1 MSYSLAKDAMKVL
14 LLEGVHESAVQVF
27 QQAGYTHIEHH
38 KKALEPAELKA
49 KLAEGVRMVGIRSR
63 TQLTADILQAAP
75 KLFAI
80 GCFCIGT
87 NQVDSDAAERAG
99 VPVFNAPF
107 ANTRSVAELVLAE
120 MILLLRRVPEKS
132 HLAHQGIWQK
142 SAQDCFEARGK
153 TLGIIG
159 YGHIGS
165 QLSVLAEGLG
175 MRVKFYDI
183 EHKLPMGNAESVP
196 SMQALL
202 AQSDIVSLHVPATE
216 QTEDLIDAQA
226 IKAMKPGAVLINA
239 SRGKVVDLDA
249 LAEAIQAKYVAGAA
263 IDVFPVEPGS
273 NAESFQSPLQTLP
286 NVILTPHV
294 GGSTTEAQAG
304 IGVEVAEKLVKYSD
318 NGSTL
323 MSVNFPQ
330 VALPTHDGHHRILH
344 IHYNRPGVLNAINQI
359 FSEQY
364 INIAAQYLQ
373 TTATIGYVVM
383 DMASSDTNALVK
395 ALKQVDG
402 TLRCR
407 VLF

>member
-1 MSYSLAKDAMKVL
+1 MSYSLAKDTMKIL
-14 LLEGVHESAVQVF
+14 LLEGVHDSAVQVF

-38 KKALEPAELKA
+38 KKALEPAALKA

-87 NQVDSDAAERAG
+87 NQVDIDAAERAG

-142 SAQDCFEARGK
+142 STQDCFEVRGK

-183 EHKLPMGNAESVP
+183 EHKLPMGNAEPVP

-216 QTEDLIDAQA
+216 QTSNMIDAQA
-226 IKAMKPGAVLINA
+226 IKAMKSGAVLINA
-239 SRGKVVDLDA
+239 SRGNVVDLDA
-249 LAEAIQAKYVAGAA
+249 LAEAIEANHVAGAA

-273 NAESFQSPLQTLP
+273 NAEPFQSPLQTLP
-286 NVILTPHV
+286 NVVLTPHV
-294 GGSTTEAQAG
+294 GGSTMEAQAG

-330 VALPTHDGHHRILH
+330 VALPTHDGRHRILH
-344 IHYNRPGVLNAINQI
+344 IHHNQPGVLNAINQI
-359 FSEQY
+359 FSKQH

-383 DMASSDTNALVK
+383 DVVSNETDALVK

>member
-1 MSYSLAKDAMKVL
+1 MSYSLAKDAMKIL
-14 LLEGVHESAVQVF
+14 LLEGVHDSAVQVF

-87 NQVDSDAAERAG
+87 NQVDIDAAERAG

-183 EHKLPMGNAESVP
+183 EHKLPMGNAEPVP

-216 QTEDLIDAQA
+216 QTENLIDAQA
-226 IKAMKPGAVLINA
+226 IKAMKSGAVLINA

-249 LAEAIQAKYVAGAA
+249 LAEAIKAKYVAGAA

-273 NAESFQSPLQTLP
+273 NAEPFQSPLQTLS
-286 NVILTPHV
+286 NVVLTPHV
-294 GGSTTEAQAG
+294 GGSTMEAQAG
-304 IGVEVAEKLVKYSD
+304 IGIEVAEKLVKYSD

-330 VALPTHDGHHRILH
+330 VALPTHDGRHRILH
-344 IHYNRPGVLNAINQI
+344 IHHNQPGVLNAINHV
-359 FSEQY
+359 FSEQH

-383 DMASSDTNALVK
+383 DVASEETNALVK

-402 TLRCR
+402 TIRCR

>member
-1 MSYSLAKDAMKVL
+1 MSYSLAKDTMKIL
-14 LLEGVHESAVQVF
+14 LLEGVHDSAVQVF

-38 KKALEPAELKA
+38 KKALEPAALKA

-87 NQVDSDAAERAG
+87 NQVDIDAAERAG

-142 SAQDCFEARGK
+142 SAQDCFEVRGK

-183 EHKLPMGNAESVP
+183 EHKLPMGNAEPVP

-216 QTEDLIDAQA
+216 QTSNMIDAQA
-226 IKAMKPGAVLINA
+226 IKAMKSGAVLINA
-239 SRGKVVDLDA
+239 SRGNVVDLDA
-249 LAEAIQAKYVAGAA
+249 LAEAIEANHVAGAA

-273 NAESFQSPLQTLP
+273 NAEPFQSPLQTLP
-286 NVILTPHV
+286 NVVLTPHV
-294 GGSTTEAQAG
+294 GGSTMEAQAG

-330 VALPTHDGHHRILH
+330 VALPTHDGRHRILH
-344 IHYNRPGVLNAINQI
+344 IHHNQPGVLNAINQI
-359 FSEQY
+359 FSKQH

-383 DMASSDTNALVK
+383 DVVSSETDALVK

>member
-1 MSYSLAKDAMKVL
+1 MSYSLAKDAMKIL

-63 TQLTADILQAAP
+63 TQLTADILQEAP
-75 KLFAI
+75 KLFSI

-216 QTEDLIDAQA
+216 QTENLIDAQA

-364 INIAAQYLQ
+364 INIASQYLQ

-383 DMASSDTNALVK
+383 DVASSDTNALVK

>member
-1 MSYSLAKDAMKVL
+1 MSYSLAKDAMKIL
-14 LLEGVHESAVQVF
+14 LLEGVHDSAVQVF

-87 NQVDSDAAERAG
+87 NQVDIDAAERAG

-142 SAQDCFEARGK
+142 SAQDCFDARGK

-183 EHKLPMGNAESVP
+183 EHKLPMGNAEAVP

-216 QTEDLIDAQA
+216 QTENLIDAQA

-249 LAEAIQAKYVAGAA
+249 LAEAIQAKHVAGAA

-273 NAESFQSPLQTLP
+273 NAEPFQSPLQTLP
-286 NVILTPHV
+286 NVVLTPHV
-294 GGSTTEAQAG
+294 GGSTMEAQAG

-330 VALPTHDGHHRILH
+330 VALPTHHGRHRILH
-344 IHYNRPGVLNAINQI
+344 IHHNQPGVLNAINQI
-359 FSEQY
+359 FSEQH

-383 DMASSDTNALVK
+383 DVASSDTDALVK

>member
-1 MSYSLAKDAMKVL
+1 MSYSLAKDTMKIL
-14 LLEGVHESAVQVF
+14 LLEGVHDSAVQVF

-38 KKALEPAELKA
+38 KKALEPAALKA

-87 NQVDSDAAERAG
+87 NQVDIDAAERAG

-142 SAQDCFEARGK
+142 SAQDCFEVRGK

-183 EHKLPMGNAESVP
+183 EHKLPMGNAEPVP

-216 QTEDLIDAQA
+216 QTSNMIDAQA
-226 IKAMKPGAVLINA
+226 IKAMKSGAVLINA
-239 SRGKVVDLDA
+239 SRGNVVDLDA
-249 LAEAIQAKYVAGAA
+249 LAEAIEANHVAGAA

-273 NAESFQSPLQTLP
+273 NAEPFQSPLQTLP
-286 NVILTPHV
+286 NVVLTPHV
-294 GGSTTEAQAG
+294 GGSTMEAQAG

-330 VALPTHDGHHRILH
+330 VALPTHDGRHRILH
-344 IHYNRPGVLNAINQI
+344 IHHNQPGVLNAINQI
-359 FSEQY
+359 FSKQH

-383 DMASSDTNALVK
+383 DVVSNETDALVK

>member
-383 DMASSDTNALVK
+383 DVASSDTDALVK

>member
-1 MSYSLAKDAMKVL
+1 MSYSLAKDAMKIL
-14 LLEGVHESAVQVF
+14 LLEGVHDSAVQVF

-87 NQVDSDAAERAG
+87 NQVDIDAAERAG

-183 EHKLPMGNAESVP
+183 EHKLPMGNAEAVP

-216 QTEDLIDAQA
+216 QTENLIDAQA

-249 LAEAIQAKYVAGAA
+249 LAEAIQAKHVAGAA

-273 NAESFQSPLQTLP
+273 NAEPFQSPLQTLP
-286 NVILTPHV
+286 NVVLTPHV
-294 GGSTTEAQAG
+294 GGSTMEAQAG

-330 VALPTHDGHHRILH
+330 VALPTHHGRHRILH
-344 IHYNRPGVLNAINQI
+344 IHHNQPGVLNAINQI
-359 FSEQY
+359 FSEQH

-383 DMASSDTNALVK
+383 DVASSDTDALVK

>member
-1 MSYSLAKDAMKVL
+1 MSYSLAKDAMKIL
-14 LLEGVHESAVQVF
+14 LLEGVHDSAVQVF

-87 NQVDSDAAERAG
+87 NQVDIDAAERAG

-142 SAQDCFEARGK
+142 SAQNCFEARGK

-183 EHKLPMGNAESVP
+183 EHKLPMGNAEPVS

-216 QTEDLIDAQA
+216 QTENLIDAQA
-226 IKAMKPGAVLINA
+226 IKAMKSGAVLINA

-249 LAEAIQAKYVAGAA
+249 LAEAIKAKHVAGAA

-273 NAESFQSPLQTLP
+273 NAEPFQSPLQTLP

-294 GGSTTEAQAG
+294 GGSTMEAQAG

-330 VALPTHDGHHRILH
+330 VALPTHHGRHRILH
-344 IHYNRPGVLNAINQI
+344 IHHNQPGVLNAINQI
-359 FSEQY
+359 FSEQH

-383 DMASSDTNALVK
+383 DVASSDTNALVK